1 MLLKLGNVAFGL
13 AAAEAAAMLAVAPT
27 ASAEPVWPIPGAES
41 ASATIADLEAQ
52 GYAVQINWVNGRSRT
67 PLSRCSVTAIH
78 NPDRSPGSENTF
90 TVVYVDVSCPSDDW
104 DWGGGISFG
113 VGIG

>member
-13 AAAEAAAMLAVAPT
+13 AAAEVAAMVAVAPI
-27 ASAEPVWPIPGAES
+27 ASAEPIWPIPGAES

-52 GYAVQINWVNGRSRT
+52 GYAVQINWVTGVSNT
-67 PLSRCSVTAIH
+67 PLWLCRVTAIN

-90 TVVYVDVSCPSDDW
+90 TVVYVDVSCPSDG
-104 DWGGGISFG
+104 WGRGGIGFG
-113 VGIG
+113 VGFG